1 VIDIGHN
8 LNMSVIAEAV
18 ETRGQLE
25 FLRAHGCDQIQGSCF
40 SGPLRAE
47 AAEQMLRE
55 RHFA

>member
-1 VIDIGHN
+1 
-8 LNMSVIAEAV
+8 MSVIAEAV